1 MSFFTVHSCVSPIFA
16 LNGWAFQNGTPL
28 MRNSLWPA
36 SCGGSVKTTGTGVAP
51 ARGGG
56 VSVREIVGSS
66 YFVTGGS
73 SVNAIVMMS
82 STLRY
87 SMLP

>member
-1 MSFFTVHSCVSPIFA
+1 M
-16 LNGWAFQNGTPL
+16 
-28 MRNSLWPA
+28 
-36 SCGGSVKTTGTGVAP
+36 KTTGTGVAP

-56 VSVREIVGSS
+56 VSVREIFGSS